1 MRQVFLDT
9 ETTGMGGE
17 NRIVEIGALEML
29 NRKLTGNHFHC
40 YLNPERESEPMAL
53 AVHGLSTQFLQNKPK
68 FLDISNEFLEFIAG
82 AELIAHN
89 AVFDV
94 RFINYELRLARLHPL
109 EEYCS
114 SITCTLKIARKL
126 HPGKSNK
133 LDSVCERYQVDN
145 SERVKHGAIIDAKL
159 CAEVYLAM
167 THKHETSEYK

>member
-40 YLNPERESEPMAL
+40 YPKPERESESMAL
-53 AVHGLSTQFLQNKPK
+53 AVHGLTTQFLQNKPK
-68 FLDISNEFLEFIAG
+68 FLDISTELLKFISG

-167 THKHETSEYK
+167 TYKYEKYK

>member
-1 MRQVFLDT
+1 MRQIFLDT

-29 NRKLTGNHFHC
+29 DRKLTGNSFHC
-40 YLNPERESEPMAL
+40 YLNPERENEPMAL
-53 AVHGLSTQFLQNKPK
+53 AVHGLTNQFLQNKPK
-68 FLDISNEFLEFIAG
+68 FLDISNELLKFIAG
-82 AELIAHN
+82 AEVIAHN

-94 RFINYELRLARLHPL
+94 RFINYELRLARLQPL

-167 THKHETSEYK
+167 THKHEISKYK

>member
-1 MRQVFLDT
+1 
-9 ETTGMGGE
+9 
-17 NRIVEIGALEML
+17 
-29 NRKLTGNHFHC
+29 
-40 YLNPERESEPMAL
+40 MAL
-53 AVHGLSTQFLQNKPK
+53 AVHGLTTQFLQNKPK
-68 FLDISNEFLEFIAG
+68 FLDISNKFLEFIAG

-94 RFINYELRLARLHPL
+94 RFINYELRLARLHFL

-167 THKHETSEYK
+167 THKHETSKYK